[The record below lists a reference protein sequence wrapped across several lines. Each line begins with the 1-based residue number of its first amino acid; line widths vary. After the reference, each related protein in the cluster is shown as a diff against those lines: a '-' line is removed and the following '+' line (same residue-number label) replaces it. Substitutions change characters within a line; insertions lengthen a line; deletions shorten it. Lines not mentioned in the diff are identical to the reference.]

1 MGCLRAE
8 ASLTLLRTAGGD
20 HLGVDD
26 PMEADEVGAAGSGAD
41 YDGEHSNSKYRPTP
55 AAGGAA
61 AAAAVAAGAV
71 LAERLGHLP
80 LALALAAAYMRACD
94 VSCAR
99 YLRRLEASS
108 GAELLHYP

>member
-1 MGCLRAE
+1 MD
-8 ASLTLLRTAGGD
+8 AG
-20 HLGVDD
+20 
-26 PMEADEVGAAGSGAD
+26 EVGAADNGAD
-41 YDGEHSNSKYRPTP
+41 YD
-55 AAGGAA
+55 AADLSCTHAAGGGAA
-61 AAAAVAAGAV
+61 AVASVAAGAV

-108 GAELLHYP
+108 GLQLLHQPRA